1 MFGLSTWK
9 ERKGNKFSCR
19 VRRLFILTKEKDGQ
33 AKRSVEKFRF
43 RHTQQR
49 KNIRCT
55 YIRTH
60 GGGQAV
66 RESHITVALYGRAI
80 RPRFTAVRGLSCR
93 TNTTPPLEG
102 GAYLFYGAPRLERKN
117 WHLNTH
123 NGTMSGRGS
132 TTCNSD
138 AGTIL
143 MSASRPGWCHG
154 LVVHRRISS

>member
-9 ERKGNKFSCR
+9 ERKGDKFWCH

-33 AKRSVEKFRF
+33 AKTVGGKVSFSAHATKEKHPR
-43 RHTQQR
+43 
-49 KNIRCT
+49 

-102 GAYLFYGAPRLERKN
+102 GAYLFYGAPRLERKKLAFEYPQRY
-117 WHLNTH
+117 HVRAREH
-123 NGTMSGRGS
+123 YM
-132 TTCNSD
+132 
-138 AGTIL
+138 
-143 MSASRPGWCHG
+143 
-154 LVVHRRISS
+154 